1 MKKYFLQSKVWTP
14 LYIVKLILNYS
25 LILFSALFYRGGAL
39 ILYPLFLMLQ
49 FVFVIINCLISRK
62 IYQFTILS
70 VNLLISTII
79 ANKVFPQ
86 LYSKNICGSSES
98 YLVEHYALIF
108 GCIYVVII
116 SGLALLLKRL
126 ILKLIHK
133 TN

>member
-1 MKKYFLQSKVWTP
+1 MKKYFLQPKVWTT
-14 LYIVKLILNYS
+14 LYIVTLILNYS

-39 ILYPLFLMLQ
+39 ILYPLFLMSQ

-79 ANKVFPQ
+79 ANNVFPQ
-86 LYSKNICGSSES
+86 LYSKNICGGSEAELL
-98 YLVEHYALIF
+98 YRYALTF

-116 SGLALLLKRL
+116 SVLAILLKK
-126 ILKLIHK
+126 IISKYM
-133 TN
+133 N

>member
-1 MKKYFLQSKVWTP
+1 MKKYFLQPKVWTT
-14 LYIVKLILNYS
+14 LYIVTLILNYS
-25 LILFSALFYRGGAL
+25 LILFSVLFYRGGVL
-39 ILYPLFLMLQ
+39 ILYPLFLMSQ

-116 SGLALLLKRL
+116 SVLAILLKK
-126 ILKLIHK
+126 IISKYM
-133 TN
+133 N